1 MRNIVDKTLWII
13 NMISF
18 LSMIFWAIDGY
29 VYEILGPEIYEKM
42 LSWLKVPWNYKQSL
56 KIAYIC
62 LIIFIITCFIRAKFF
77 GK

>member
-1 MRNIVDKTLWII
+1 MRNIIDKMLSVI

-29 VYEILGPEIYEKM
+29 VYEIFGPEIYKKL
-42 LSWLKVPWNYKQSL
+42 LSWLKVPWNYEQSL

-62 LIIFIITCFIRAKFF
+62 LAIFIITCFIRAKLFR
-77 GK
+77 K